1 MTTGGCAEARLSLGA
16 YVLGALD
23 PAERGRVDAHLATC
37 PDCRDELASFAA
49 LPGLLGR
56 VSRVEVEIPFADP
69 GPQLLERLLNAAAA
83 ERSHD
88 RRRRWIASAAA
99 AVVLVA
105 AAAVGVGLSQT
116 RAPQLKELSG
126 PSQTFVATD
135 PVTHVTAT
143 VKEVKKGWGA
153 TLQFTLKGISA
164 ALYPGETDRCQLV
177 AVAANG
183 QTDVAASW
191 AAPAAGHD
199 IKAIGATAI
208 AASDVTGFKVIG
220 PDGTTLVSVPAIWTT
235 TSTT

>member
-1 MTTGGCAEARLSLGA
+1 MSTGGCAEARISLGA

-23 PAERGRVDAHLATC
+23 PAERGRVDAHLSTC

-56 VSRVEVEIPFADP
+56 VSRIEVEIPLADP
-69 GPQLLERLLNAAAA
+69 GPPLLERLLNAAAA
-83 ERSHD
+83 ERTRD

-99 AVVLVA
+99 VLVLIA
-105 AAAVGVGLSQT
+105 AATVGVGLTQHQ
-116 RAPQLKELSG
+116 APQLKELAG
-126 PSQTFVATD
+126 PSQTFSATD

-153 TLQFTLKGISA
+153 TLQFTLSGISA
-164 ALYPGETDRCQLV
+164 ALYPGDTDHCELV
-177 AVAANG
+177 AVGANG

-191 AAPAAGHD
+191 AVPAPGHD

-208 AASDVTGFKVIG
+208 AASNVTGFRVVA
-220 PDGTTLVSVPAIWTT
+220 PDGSTLVWVPATWTA
-235 TSTT
+235 TSAT

>member
-1 MTTGGCAEARLSLGA
+1 MTTGGCAEARISLGA

-56 VSRVEVEIPFADP
+56 VSRVEVEIPVADP

-88 RRRRWIASAAA
+88 RRRRWVASVAA

-105 AAAVGVGLSQT
+105 TAAVGVGLAHSRT
-116 RAPQLKELSG
+116 PQLKELAG

-135 PVTHVTAT
+135 PVTHVKAT

-153 TLQFTLKGISA
+153 TLQFTLSGISA
-164 ALYPGETDRCQLV
+164 SLYPGDAERCQLV
-177 AVAANG
+177 AVGSNG
-183 QTDVAASW
+183 QTDIAASW
-191 AAPAAGHD
+191 ATPTAGHD
-199 IKAIGATAI
+199 IKAIGATGISAT
-208 AASDVTGFKVIG
+208 DVTGFRVVG
-220 PDGTTLVSVPAIWTT
+220 PDGSTLVWVPATWTA
-235 TSTT
+235 TSSA